1 MIKDGFD
8 LIVTIV
14 NKGWSSTVIEASQEA
29 GARGATVLKARG
41 SGLKDLT
48 LLFGIPIEPEKDV
61 ILCAVPEDISRSVL
75 KKIANSAALCK
86 PGAGISFKIPISG
99 ETKSLYYDRA
109 SDRGWCDVE
118 SYGY

>member
-1 MIKDGFD
+1 MFKDGYD

-61 ILCAVPEDISRSVL
+61 ILCAVPEEISRAVL
-75 KKIANSAALCK
+75 TKIANSAALCK
-86 PGAGISFKIPISG
+86 PGAGISFKLPIKSIVGVYQDG
-99 ETKSLYYDRA
+99 ETPENRCVGNVDM
-109 SDRGWCDVE
+109 E
-118 SYGY
+118 M